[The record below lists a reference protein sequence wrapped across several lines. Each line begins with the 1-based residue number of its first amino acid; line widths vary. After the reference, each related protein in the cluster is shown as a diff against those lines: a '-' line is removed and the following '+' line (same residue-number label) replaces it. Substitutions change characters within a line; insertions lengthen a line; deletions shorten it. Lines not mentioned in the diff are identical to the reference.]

1 LNATEQFI
9 CERHYDM
16 YWVRAMFMPDETWSR
31 FVLSGT
37 NLIPGELQ
45 VNDPALSRMD
55 TMVEIRRPDNVSLPI
70 EVLKQLSRSCQRLL
84 VDPHTFDHQEL
95 IDCLMLGSTLV
106 CIDHRS
112 DIKQLEL
119 AHASSANIVVKL
131 ELDQSMLSEP
141 EEHLSLLES
150 LSSHVGDL
158 IMVKTRMPGILEE
171 WWLILPRRIRGA
183 WKWIMAPAEGE
194 RITLPHRNRIHSWAI
209 SGDLFIK

>member
-1 LNATEQFI
+1 
-9 CERHYDM
+9 M
-16 YWVRAMFMPDETWSR
+16 YGVLSMPMPGEIWSR

-37 NLIPGELQ
+37 DLIPGDLQ
-45 VNDPALSRMD
+45 VNATALSRMD
-55 TMVEIRRPDNVSLPI
+55 AMVEIRRAENVSLPI
-70 EVLKQLSRSCQRLL
+70 EVLKELSRSCRSLL

-150 LSSHVGDL
+150 LSSHVGDMIL
-158 IMVKTRMPGILEE
+158 VKTRMPGILEE
-171 WWLILPRRIRGA
+171 WWLMLPRRIRAA
-183 WKWIMAPAEGE
+183 WKWILAPAEGE
-194 RITLPHRNRIHSWAI
+194 RILLPHGARIHSWAI

>member
-1 LNATEQFI
+1 MCLALPM
-9 CERHYDM
+9 C
-16 YWVRAMFMPDETWSR
+16 MPEDRWSR

-37 NLIPGELQ
+37 NLIPGDIRI
-45 VNDPALSRMD
+45 NDAALSRMD
-55 TMVEIRRPDNVSLPI
+55 TMVEIRRSENVSLPI
-70 EVLKQLSRSCQRLL
+70 EVLKELSKSCRSLL

-106 CIDHRS
+106 CIDHRA
-112 DIKQLEL
+112 DVKQLEL

-131 ELDQSMLSEP
+131 ELDQEMLSEP
-141 EEHLSLLES
+141 DEHLSLLES

-171 WWLILPRRIRGA
+171 WWLMLPPRIRTA
-183 WKWIMAPAEGE
+183 WKWILAPAEGE
-194 RITLPHRNRIHSWAI
+194 RIPLSNGNRIHSWAI